1 MRVSQSGRAYPV
13 AQMASTLLVTLLAT
27 SCESPSP
34 NPQVELDVN
43 SLLDASTLAEE
54 PSEPEYRISTECQ
67 PDPADGYCIFVVPQE
82 GEPAATLLMM
92 EWSHWQL
99 GQRVLIVDSNG
110 DVWDMRTAG
119 VAVAKPM
126 QIGRLNVSALARVEM
141 LARRISLD
149 QEVDVPSPLPCRK
162 DCGYSSHWAF
172 ADENGRVLLRSGGG
186 ETVRLRQST
195 NARVLI
201 ALLDDLSNS
210 ATKGPLILSKRP

>member
-1 MRVSQSGRAYPV
+1 MPARHNGRTCSIAHIT
-13 AQMASTLLVTLLAT
+13 STVLVTLLAT
-27 SCESPSP
+27 SCESASPSP
-34 NPQVELDVN
+34 Q
-43 SLLDASTLAEE
+43 DALTASRIVDSSTFAEE
-54 PSEPEYRISTECQ
+54 PTEPEYRISTECQ